1 MAQTE
6 TTSETERRSYVLI
19 GTGNRGTTMW
29 GRDLLAGWS
38 EHVDLVAIIDKNEL
52 RARRARHMIKS
63 NAPIF
68 SSVEEMQKAGIA
80 PQMAMV
86 CTPDDT
92 HDEIVVQML
101 QAGAD
106 IITEK
111 PMTTTVEKIRRMLE
125 AEARSGKRIDVSF
138 NYRYSPTAARIKEL
152 LMQGAIGKVTSVD
165 FHWYLDTAHGA
176 DYFRRWHAYI
186 RHSGS
191 LFVHKATHHFDLLN
205 WYLDSTPQTVSA
217 FGKLLNY
224 GKNGPFRG
232 DRCQTCPHTADCN
245 YFFDISSDPFL
256 DALYEDPAKEDGYFR
271 DRCVF
276 REDIDIPD
284 TMVANIGYANDVQV
298 SYSLN
303 TFQPIEG
310 HHIAFN
316 GTRGRIE
323 LRQHEDQP
331 WDMPDQDE
339 ILLIRNFPNDGE
351 EKLERIIVPHAE
363 GGHYG
368 GDNRMRDMIF
378 KPGQT
383 DTLHQRAG
391 ARAGAYSVLC
401 GIAALKSAQTGEV
414 VKIDDLMP
422 DIATS

>member
-1 MAQTE
+1 MAE
-6 TTSETERRSYVLI
+6 TPTAQKTERRSYVLI
-19 GTGNRGTTMW
+19 GTGNRGTSMW

-38 EHVDLVAIIDKNEL
+38 EHVDLVAIIDTNEL
-52 RARRARHMIKS
+52 RAQRARHMIKS

-68 SSVEEMQKAGIA
+68 SSVEDMQKAGIS
-80 PQMAMV
+80 PQLAMV

-92 HDEIVVQML
+92 HDDIVVKML
-101 QAGAD
+101 DAGAD

-111 PMTTTVEKIRRMLE
+111 PMTTTVDKIRRMLD
-125 AEARSGKRIDVSF
+125 AEVRSGKRIDVSF

-152 LMQGAIGKVTSVD
+152 LMEGVIGKITSVD
-165 FHWYLDTAHGA
+165 FHWYLDTTHGA
-176 DYFRRWHAYI
+176 DYFRRWHAYTC
-186 RHSGS
+186 HSGS

-205 WYLDSTPQTVSA
+205 WYLDSTPKTVSA

-224 GKNGPFRG
+224 GKNGLFRG
-232 DRCQTCPHTADCN
+232 ERCQTCPHSANCD
-245 YFFDISSDPFL
+245 YFFDISTDPFL
-256 DALYEDPAKEDGYFR
+256 DALYEDPAAEDGYYR

-284 TMVANIGYANDVQV
+284 TMVATIGYANDVQV

-316 GTRGRIE
+316 GTNGRIE
-323 LRQHEDQP
+323 LRQHENQP
-331 WDMPDQDE
+331 WDMPDHDE
-339 ILLIRNFPNDGE
+339 ILLIRNFPKPGE

-368 GDNRMRDMIF
+368 GDNLMRDMIF
-378 KPGQT
+378 KSGQT
-383 DTLHQRAG
+383 DKLHQRAG
-391 ARAGAYSVLC
+391 AKAGAYSVLC
-401 GIAALKSAQTGEV
+401 GIAALKSAQTGEI
-414 VKIDDLMP
+414 VKIDALMP
-422 DIATS
+422 DIGT

>member
-125 AEARSGKRIDVSF
+125 AEARSGKRIDVSV
-138 NYRYSPTAARIKEL
+138 NYRY
-152 LMQGAIGKVTSVD
+152 
-165 FHWYLDTAHGA
+165 
-176 DYFRRWHAYI
+176 
-186 RHSGS
+186 
-191 LFVHKATHHFDLLN
+191 
-205 WYLDSTPQTVSA
+205 
-217 FGKLLNY
+217 
-224 GKNGPFRG
+224 
-232 DRCQTCPHTADCN
+232 
-245 YFFDISSDPFL
+245 
-256 DALYEDPAKEDGYFR
+256 
-271 DRCVF
+271 
-276 REDIDIPD
+276 
-284 TMVANIGYANDVQV
+284 
-298 SYSLN
+298 
-303 TFQPIEG
+303 
-310 HHIAFN
+310 
-316 GTRGRIE
+316 
-323 LRQHEDQP
+323 
-331 WDMPDQDE
+331 
-339 ILLIRNFPNDGE
+339 
-351 EKLERIIVPHAE
+351 
-363 GGHYG
+363 
-368 GDNRMRDMIF
+368 
-378 KPGQT
+378 
-383 DTLHQRAG
+383 
-391 ARAGAYSVLC
+391 
-401 GIAALKSAQTGEV
+401 
-414 VKIDDLMP
+414 
-422 DIATS
+422 